1 MKIRCA
7 MTLKFNDLP
16 PDASDAEP
24 AINNMLTDLGLLAA
38 KRERRLFTP
47 GELIGGLTTKI
58 ADDAQAE
65 SQMAASLR
73 QDDAVSSL
81 MLQGQLSKDQVDGLR
96 DQGISLRGDVP
107 IAAADLWTPYS
118 PGGGIFGDRRRA
130 LDLIGADQTAKA
142 EAGEGVNVIILD
154 YGISHDWLRRYRPAR
169 GEKGGV
175 AGGWARYGREGGEGK
190 QWFNPGIPRAGT
202 SDHAHMVARNIL
214 SIAPAATIWDVPLL
228 PDTVL
233 GPPGIAM
240 AEAIFFHI
248 LRDLRDVLQDLR
260 DGKQRRRGE
269 IKPLPR
275 GPWILVNAWGALD
288 PAPYDAI
295 LPDCPYS
302 DDPTHY
308 FVEDMLKF
316 SADGID
322 VVFAAGNC
330 GSPGAHPLCG
340 ETSVGPGQ
348 SIHGVNAH
356 PSVLTVGAVRVDGT
370 PIGSSAQGPG
380 MLSRKWTKQ
389 LNAVPV
395 WQRDDPRAKPDIC
408 APSHFRETVDG
419 HLWNTGTSAACGMA
433 AGMLAL
439 LRGIEVKEGRWKEGK
454 SPRKPEEMRALLRQ
468 SAGGQAWDPQMGW
481 GVANLA
487 KARQA
492 LGLD

>member
-7 MTLKFNDLP
+7 MTLEFEGLR
-16 PDASDAEP
+16 PDASDAGP
-24 AINNMLTDLGLLAA
+24 AINKKLTDLGLFAA
-38 KRERRLFTP
+38 VRERRLFTP

-58 ADDAQAE
+58 ANDAQAE

-96 DQGISLRGDVP
+96 DKGISLRGDVP

-130 LDLIGADQTAKA
+130 LDLIGADQTAK
-142 EAGEGVNVIILD
+142 EKPGEGVNVVILD
-154 YGISHDWLRRYRPAR
+154 YGISHDWLRRYRPAL

-248 LRDLRDVLQDLR
+248 LRDLRD
-260 DGKQRRRGE
+260 GKQRRRGE
-269 IKPLPR
+269 VKPLPR

-295 LPDCPYS
+295 LPDRPYS

-308 FVEDMLKF
+308 FVRDMLRF

-380 MLSRKWTKQ
+380 MLSRNWITPLPKQ
-389 LNAVPV
+389 SDRAF
-395 WQRDDPRAKPDIC
+395 DDPRAKPDIC
-408 APSHFRETVDG
+408 APSHFREAEDG
-419 HLWNTGTSAACGMA
+419 NLLNTGTSAACGMA

-439 LRGIEVKEGRWKEGK
+439 LRGLEVKNGRWKEGE
-454 SPRKPEEMRALLRQ
+454 SPRTPEAMRALLRQ

-492 LGLD
+492 LGLK